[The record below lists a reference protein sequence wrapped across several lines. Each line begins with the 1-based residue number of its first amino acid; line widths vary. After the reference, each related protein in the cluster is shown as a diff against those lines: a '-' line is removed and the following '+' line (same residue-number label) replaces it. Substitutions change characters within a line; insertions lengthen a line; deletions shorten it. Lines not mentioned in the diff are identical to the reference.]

1 VSAAYGD
8 RDVREIRDD
17 PDRDEY
23 RTLLTSRGLSVPEGS
38 DLVLGLYEGE
48 RLAAAGSL
56 VGNVIQGLATARE
69 TEGEGSAAVLVTAL
83 LKAAADR
90 GLGRVAVFTKP
101 PEAAVFEGLGFR
113 RLAVAERPATG
124 LGAALLEW
132 GSPGIEDWKADLA
145 RRAEGRPRPSGVVV
159 VNCNPFTRGH
169 QALLEWAASESS
181 WVHVLVVEEDR
192 SLFPFPVR
200 LDLVRKGTTHI
211 RNLDVHPGGP
221 YVISS
226 ATFPTYFT
234 RPRPGSPDDAAAELH
249 AALDLEVFR
258 THVAPV
264 LGAVERF
271 VGTEPY
277 CPTTSTYNRLM
288 REILPAPRPDSPAL
302 EIREL
307 PRVERDGAAV
317 SASRVRDLIR
327 AGRFE
332 EIRTLVPE
340 TTWDWL
346 RSPGAAPVLERI
358 RASDTRH

>member
-1 VSAAYGD
+1 MPAAYGD
-8 RDVREIRDD
+8 RDVREIRDE
-17 PDRDEY
+17 PARAEC
-23 RTLLTSRGLSVPEGS
+23 RALLASRGLSEPEGAG
-38 DLVLGLYEGE
+38 LVLGLYEGD
-48 RLAAAGSL
+48 RLTAAGSL

-83 LKAAADR
+83 LKAAAAR

-101 PEAAVFEGLGFR
+101 REAAVFMDLGFR

-132 GSPGIEDWKADLA
+132 GSPGIADWKAVLA
-145 RRAEGRPRPSGVVV
+145 RRVAGRPRPSGVVV

-169 QALLEWAASESS
+169 QALLEWAASEAS
-181 WVHVLVVEEDR
+181 WIHVLVVEEDR

-200 LDLVRKGTTHI
+200 LDLVRKGTAHI

-234 RPRPGSPDDAAAELH
+234 RPGPGSPDDAVAELH

-264 LGAVERF
+264 LGASERF

-302 EIREL
+302 EVREL
-307 PRVERDGAAV
+307 PRVERNGAAI

-327 AGRFE
+327 AGRLE
-332 EIRTLVPE
+332 DARGLVPE
-340 TTWDWL
+340 TTREWL
-346 RSPGAAPVLERI
+346 RSPEAAPVLERI

>member
-1 VSAAYGD
+1 MPAAYGD
-8 RDVREIRDD
+8 RDIREIRDA
-17 PDRDEY
+17 PARAEY
-23 RTLLTSRGLSVPEGS
+23 RALLASRGLSEPEGT
-38 DLVLGLYEGE
+38 DLVLGLYEGD

-56 VGNVIQGLATARE
+56 VGNVIQGLATARD

-83 LKAAADR
+83 LKEAAAR

-101 PEAAVFEGLGFR
+101 REAAVFENLGFR
-113 RLAVAERPATG
+113 RLATAERPATG

-132 GSPGIEDWKADLA
+132 GSPGIQDWKADLA
-145 RRAEGRPRPSGVVV
+145 RRVEGRPRPSGVVV
-159 VNCNPFTRGH
+159 VNCNPFTKGH
-169 QALLEWAASESS
+169 QALLEWAATESP

-200 LDLVRKGTTHI
+200 MDLVRKGTAHI
-211 RNLDVHPGGP
+211 RNLQVHPGGP

-234 RPRPGSPDDAAAELH
+234 RPRPGSPDNAVAELH

-258 THVAPV
+258 AHVAPV

-288 REILPAPRPDSPAL
+288 RELLPAHRRDSAPVAV
-302 EIREL
+302 REL
-307 PRVERDGAAV
+307 PRVEQGGRAV

-327 AGRFE
+327 TGRLE
-332 EIRTLVPE
+332 EVRSLVPG
-340 TTWDWL
+340 TTWEWI
-346 RSPGAAPVLERI
+346 RSPEAEPVLERI